1 MLEAAQGGAYTW
13 YSKKTTLIYCP
24 GDLRVRSPNRVRWI
38 LILIGC
44 LHGGNSQRNS
54 SNSVSTVTWETK
66 PETPGQHCV
75 RCCERFPSQ
84 TLQRWDFMI
93 GGPAYVIP
101 VGQELLPLGAPPSI
115 SLTLTLKGQTPST
128 LETSME
134 ERLQQVASSQMQQG
148 LSKYNLCQVWAR
160 RFW

>member
-1 MLEAAQGGAYTW
+1 
-13 YSKKTTLIYCP
+13 
-24 GDLRVRSPNRVRWI
+24 
-38 LILIGC
+38 
-44 LHGGNSQRNS
+44 
-54 SNSVSTVTWETK
+54 
-66 PETPGQHCV
+66 
-75 RCCERFPSQ
+75 
-84 TLQRWDFMI
+84 MI